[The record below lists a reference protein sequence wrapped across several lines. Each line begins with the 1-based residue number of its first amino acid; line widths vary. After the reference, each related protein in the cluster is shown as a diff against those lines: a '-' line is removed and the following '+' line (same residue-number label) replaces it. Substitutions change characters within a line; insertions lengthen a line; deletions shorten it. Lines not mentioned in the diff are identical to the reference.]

1 MQERWPERCPT
12 PGSLLGV
19 KSPNPRARSSW
30 AHPAPLRSSWREGWG
45 PPGQAGLPGWA
56 AAACR
61 PPRRRLPGAAQR
73 AACCSRSPPA
83 LAPGQRPGSAAEQR
97 ARAAPSC
104 SSSCCSLLLQR
115 KTEQEP
121 LKGDRQASA
130 PAACPALPCL
140 QRGAERRGRTGREP
154 AAGTLSSGSA
164 APLGR
169 LLRAGGPAGQPGPA
183 LALPSS
189 ELWAAAEAP
198 RPRRTSSSGRCPA
211 RASPSSS
218 TCRPALGGPACM
230 ATLKGQ
236 VSTAQAVAGA
246 CLSFPNSP
254 AERQSPPPLLD
265 GTLGGPCLGSACKN
279 QAALREQPRSS
290 KGRRRRRRAATRHQ
304 QPERARAGT
313 LCPPGLSAP
322 RSTSPPTAA
331 SEDVPPFLVAPQ
343 PSPLP
348 ECHRRT
354 LRTSH
359 TSSPRSPH
367 SPGTPAQP
375 EAGQRQPFSPLPGP
389 PSASPRSW
397 RSTSSTGQERR
408 SARR

>member
-1 MQERWPERCPT
+1 MGRGSVPSSPQMAARGCPKSGLLQPEPACPGAWAAAGLRRRAKGQ
-12 PGSLLGV
+12 GSPLLLLLLLLPPAA
-19 KSPNPRARSSW
+19 KEKRAR
-30 AHPAPLRSSWREGWG
+30 ARQCR
-45 PPGQAGLPGWA
+45 PPGQCSQSLP
-56 AAACR
+56 
-61 PPRRRLPGAAQR
+61 
-73 AACCSRSPPA
+73 
-83 LAPGQRPGSAAEQR
+83 
-97 ARAAPSC
+97 
-104 SSSCCSLLLQR
+104 
-115 KTEQEP
+115 
-121 LKGDRQASA
+121 
-130 PAACPALPCL
+130 CPALPCL
-140 QRGAERRGRTGREP
+140 QRGAERCGRTGREP

-189 ELWAAAEAP
+189 KLWAAAAEAP
-198 RPRRTSSSGRCPA
+198 RPRRTRSSGRCPA
-211 RASPSSS
+211 GGSPSSS
-218 TCRPALGGPACM
+218 TCRPPLGGPACM

-236 VSTAQAVAGA
+236 LSTAQTVAGA

-254 AERQSPPPLLD
+254 AERQSSPLLLD
-265 GTLGGPCLGSACKN
+265 GTVGGPCLGSACKN

-290 KGRRRRRRAATRHQ
+290 KGRRRRAATRHQ

-313 LCPPGLSAP
+313 LCPPGLSAL
-322 RSTSPPTAA
+322 RSSSPPRAA
-331 SEDVPPFLVAPQ
+331 SEDVPSFLVAPQ

-354 LRTSH
+354 LRTSR

-367 SPGTPAQP
+367 TPGTPAQP

-389 PSASPRSW
+389 PSASPGSW
-397 RSTSSTGQERR
+397 HSTSSTGQERR